1 MRDKKIELLQKQLKK
16 LDAKDFNLNAWKN
29 SSILILERIFGKDSP
44 KIKKIDEIHYDLSSW
59 SMRDTLGT
67 SSLDACKRTGK
78 EILEVCIMELETL
91 GLPEQEEKDLTT
103 NIIDFNVILQAL
115 ENKLT
120 ISKFKELKQIL
131 EKEEDKMKKIHD
143 FLMEIGTEVS
153 VHILT
158 DIISNQ
164 EVARR
169 IQST

>member
-29 SSILILERIFGKDSP
+29 SSILILERIFGKDSQ

-67 SSLDACKRTGK
+67 SSLDACKQTGK
-78 EILEVCIMELETL
+78 EILEVCIIELETL
-91 GLPEQEEKDLTT
+91 GLPEQTEKEVTT
-103 NIIDFNVILQAL
+103 DTLDFNVILQAL

-131 EKEEDKMKKIHD
+131 EKEENKMKKVHD

-153 VHILT
+153 VHILA

-164 EVARR
+164 EVARK

>member
-29 SSILILERIFGKDSP
+29 SSIIILERIFGKDSS

-91 GLPEQEEKDLTT
+91 GLPEQEEKDLTA

-131 EKEEDKMKKIHD
+131 KKEEDKMKKIHD

-164 EVARR
+164 EVARK